1 MNKFNPAYTVRKA
14 ILNDIL
20 FFHSSIESI
29 SSLTFNLMEFDLIFK
44 SKLKNKSNHLLVLI
58 DQEGKLAGCSI
69 VEFRTILSEKYPYSE
84 IQLFY
89 INPKY
94 RKYFAAEALY
104 EAIEKIT
111 VDKNCFKII
120 VSTMLN
126 ATINQRFYAR
136 RGFKFIKK
144 TYLKIVL

>member
-14 ILNDIL
+14 TLNDIL

-29 SSLTFNLMEFDLIFK
+29 SGLTFNIMEFDFIFK
-44 SKLKNKSNHLLVLI
+44 SKLKIKSNQLLVLI

-69 VEFRTILSEKYPYSE
+69 VEFRTILSEKFPYFE

-89 INPKY
+89 IIPKY
-94 RKYFAAEALY
+94 RKYFAAETLY

-111 VDKNCFKII
+111 IEKKCFKII
-120 VSTMLN
+120 VSTMSN
-126 ATINQRFYAR
+126 ATINQRFYTR

-144 TYLKIVL
+144 TYLKTVL